1 MAWAAR
7 RRREVE
13 VEDAEGRVAD
23 GDSDGLSFEVLVG
36 GVNGMFGV
44 GDGLMDEECEAAP
57 GIAKAVLAE
66 ERVAREGWDRGVS
79 VKFSLL

>member
-23 GDSDGLSFEVLVG
+23 GDGDGLSFEVLVG

-44 GDGLMDEECEAAP
+44 GDGLVDEECEEECAP
-57 GIAKAVLAE
+57 LHW
-66 ERVAREGWDRGVS
+66 RQ
-79 VKFSLL
+79 